1 MGLVLFTDTDT
12 DMTLEVAKEYGYHLV
27 SMPYSINGE
36 TFFPCESYDTFG
48 PKEVKE
54 YYDQL
59 RNGVIPTTS
68 AVTKE
73 RFVEYFEPHFA
84 NGDDIFFVH
93 FSRQLSGA
101 FDNMD
106 KALEELK
113 VKYPER
119 KLYELD
125 TKAVTTLAYL
135 IVREVGDLF
144 KAGKTPEEVLKW
156 GETEIYHYTG
166 YLFVDNISFF
176 RRSGRVKGL
185 AAAMGTIVGIRPI
198 ISFDNEGKMVNT
210 GKAVGR
216 NKAIDYLMDKM
227 RTLGDNVKD
236 YRIVLG
242 HTDALPIVETIKQR
256 IEEEYGTDL
265 NIEIVPA
272 NPTLGAHSGPD
283 GVCVAFHS
291 TAR

>member
-1 MGLVLFTDTDT
+1 MALILFTDTDT
-12 DMTLEVAKEYGYHLV
+12 DIGNKVAKEYGFHLV
-27 SMPYSINGE
+27 SMPYSIDGE
-36 TFFPCESYDTFG
+36 TFYPCVSYDEFG

-54 YYDQL
+54 YYDRL
-59 RNGVIPTTS
+59 RSGVIPTTS

-73 RFVEYFEPHFA
+73 KFIEYFEPHFA

-106 KALEELK
+106 QALAELR

-119 KLYELD
+119 KFYELD

-144 KAGKTPEEVLKW
+144 KAGKTPEEVLEW
-156 GETEIYHYTG
+156 GKTEIDHYTG
-166 YLFVDNISFF
+166 YLFVDNITFF

-185 AAAMGTIVGIRPI
+185 AAAMGTLVGIRPI
-198 ISFDNEGKMVNT
+198 IYFDTEGKMVNI

-227 RTLGDNVKD
+227 KTLGDDVKNH
-236 YRIVLG
+236 RIVIG
-242 HTDALPIVETIKQR
+242 HTDALPIVDILKQR
-256 IEEEYGTDL
+256 IESEYGTGL
-265 NIEIVPA
+265 NIEVVPA

-283 GVCVAFHS
+283 GVCIAFHS
-291 TAR
+291 TGR